1 MWLKD
6 TNGAIYR
13 VDAITAVVPLEFK
26 DDRRDQTKVTRV
38 HAAITTV
45 GGHTHNT
52 TLDFDDVVKVVEDR
66 EDRRAAPPASKD
78 PPAS

>member
-13 VDAITAVVPLEFK
+13 ADAITAVVPREYR
-26 DDRRDQTKVTRV
+26 DDKRDQAKITRV

-45 GGHTHNT
+45 GGHTHET
-52 TLDFDDVVKVVEDR
+52 TLDFDAVVKLMDPEPPK
-66 EDRRAAPPASKD
+66 APPATD
-78 PPAS
+78 AT